1 MRAAIVFAVAL
12 LVAGCLPIV
21 QPDTY
26 QQRLAYAAGSVSA
39 SRATCADHY
48 LRGSMTKAN
57 AEKCLTLTD
66 QAFATIEAARA
77 TPGGETQLQTA
88 LAILLQVE
96 ALLQSQEK
104 R

>member
-1 MRAAIVFAVAL
+1 MRAIVVFAVTL
-12 LVAGCLPIV
+12 ILAGCMTLV

-48 LRGSMTKAN
+48 LRGSMTKVN
-57 AEKCLTLTD
+57 AEKCLMLTD
-66 QAFATIEAARA
+66 QAFAMIETARA
-77 TPGGETQLQTA
+77 TPGGETQLQAA

-96 ALLQSQEK
+96 ALLQAQEK
-104 R
+104 